1 MAAYLQLIRFANS
14 FIMLC
19 IAHSSTD
26 PYFNLAAEEYVL
38 KNFAENCFML
48 WQNENTVV
56 VGKHQNTLA
65 EINMDYIREK
75 NIRVVRRLSG
85 GGAVYHDMGNLNF
98 TFIMNGR
105 EGHLVDFKKYTLP
118 VIQVLKKLHVDASFQ
133 GKNNLTIKGKKFSGN
148 AEHIYR
154 KRVLHH
160 GTILFSSLTEDLQH
174 ALKVNPLK
182 YESKAVK
189 SIRSRVT
196 NVKEHLS
203 QDIDLYRFR
212 EMIIEHVLK
221 LFPGS
226 RQYEFSEYDLKNI
239 TELRNKK
246 YVTWEWN
253 FGYSPDYV
261 LEKSFMTSNDLVRIS
276 MKVSNGIIQ
285 KIKIYA
291 DSISKTDVAAAEGIL
306 AGVRHDEQDIIN
318 KLKSQPLPGFLK
330 QITVEEFTRNLF

>member
-1 MAAYLQLIRFANS
+1 
-14 FIMLC
+14 MLC
-19 IAHSSTD
+19 ITHSSTD

-38 KNFAENCFML
+38 KNFPDNCFML
-48 WQNENTVV
+48 WQNENTIV

-75 NIRVVRRLSG
+75 NIKVVRRLSG
-85 GGAVYHDMGNLNF
+85 GGAVYHDLGNLNF
-98 TFIMNGR
+98 TFIMNGH

-118 VIQVLKKLHVDASFQ
+118 VIQVLQKLSVDARFQ
-133 GKNNLTIKGKKFSGN
+133 GKNNLIINGKKFSGN
-148 AEHIYR
+148 AEHVYR

-160 GTILFSSLTEDLQH
+160 GTILFSSLTDDLQL

-182 YESKAVK
+182 YQSKAVK

-203 QDIDLYRFR
+203 QDIDLFRFR
-212 EMIIEHVLK
+212 DMIIEHVLEV
-221 LFPGS
+221 FNDS
-226 RQYEFSEYDLKNI
+226 RRHEFSEYDLKNI

-261 LEKSFMTSNDLVRIS
+261 FEKSFITSNDLVRIS
-276 MKVSNGIIQ
+276 MKVSSGIIQ
-285 KIKIYA
+285 KVKMYV
-291 DSISKTDVAAAEGIL
+291 DSISKPDVAAVEDLL
-306 AGVRHDEQDIIN
+306 AGIRHVEQDIIN
-318 KLKSQPLPGFLK
+318 KLRSEPLPDFFK
-330 QITVEEFTRNLF
+330 QITVEEFARKLF